1 MEISKL
7 PPKAKGIDNVYTLV
21 LDLDETLI
29 HYEIDETVDP
39 NIEEPG
45 YYLIRPGAL
54 RFLNELS
61 DYFEIVIF
69 TAAMPDVSKFLLF
82 YFVNFSMLTG
92 FLTISTE
99 TKR

>member
-39 NIEEPG
+39 NVEDPG

-69 TAAMPDVSKFLLF
+69 TAAMPDVSIIIKF
-82 YFVNFSMLTG
+82 YYYNYSMLIG
-92 FLTISTE
+92 FWIILIE
-99 TKR
+99 TKK

>member
-7 PPKAKGIDNVYTLV
+7 PPKAKGIDNVYTLL

-39 NIEEPG
+39 NVEDPG

-69 TAAMPDVSKFLLF
+69 TAAMPDVSIIIKF
-82 YFVNFSMLTG
+82 YYYNYSMLIG
-92 FLTISTE
+92 FWIILIE
-99 TKR
+99 TKK

>member
-69 TAAMPDVSKFLLF
+69 TAAMPDVSIFLLF
-82 YFVNFSMLTG
+82 YFANFSMLTG

>member
-1 MEISKL
+1 MELKRLVKFPFLPPLTEMEISKL

-39 NIEEPG
+39 NIEDPG

-69 TAAMPDVSKFLLF
+69 TAAMPDVS
-82 YFVNFSMLTG
+82 
-92 FLTISTE
+92 E
-99 TKR
+99 

>member
-1 MEISKL
+1 MKYPFLPSLTEIEISKL

-21 LDLDETLI
+21 LDLDETLV
-29 HYEIDETVDP
+29 HYETDENVNPD
-39 NIEEPG
+39 IEEPG

-69 TAAMPDVSKFLLF
+69 TAAMPDVS
-82 YFVNFSMLTG
+82 
-92 FLTISTE
+92 
-99 TKR
+99 

>member
-69 TAAMPDVSKFLLF
+69 TAAMPDVSINKLF
-82 YFVNFSMLTG
+82 NCLNYSMLIG
-92 FLTISTE
+92 FWTILIE
-99 TKR
+99 TKK

>member
-39 NIEEPG
+39 NVEDPG

-69 TAAMPDVSKFLLF
+69 TAAMPDVSIIIEF
-82 YFVNFSMLTG
+82 YYYNYSMLIG
-92 FLTISTE
+92 FWIILIE
-99 TKR
+99 TKK